1 MLSGAIASC
10 IAWTA
15 SRSSGWAS
23 RISTVVP
30 SARSAYTRP
39 VSCAV
44 FIGVSLAENRAGDLG
59 LEELALVLPVGA
71 PPPARAE
78 HRGDGDPAEPRFGL
92 DPDAERIPA
101 ERRASGIPPAVQS
114 HPGE

>member
-10 IAWTA
+10 IARTA
-15 SRSSGWAS
+15 SKSSGQAS

-30 SARSAYTRP
+30 SARSAYTGP

-59 LEELALVLPVGA
+59 AA
-71 PPPARAE
+71 PQRRP
-78 HRGDGDPAEPRFGL
+78 RGDRVAEPAPGGL
-92 DPDAERIPA
+92 GESHGGGRVEGLRDGGGGGHGSEHLLSQNTGPA
-101 ERRASGIPPAVQS
+101 TTG
-114 HPGE
+114 

>member
-15 SRSSGWAS
+15 SKSSGQAS

-30 SARSAYTRP
+30 SAKSAYTRP
-39 VSCAV
+39 GSCAV

-59 LEELALVLPVGA
+59 PEELALVPGGHDSEHGA
-71 PPPARAE
+71 RDDRVDVRIAE
-78 HRGDGDPAEPRFGL
+78 AVADRHHAGDVP
-92 DPDAERIPA
+92 
-101 ERRASGIPPAVQS
+101 
-114 HPGE
+114 

>member
-15 SRSSGWAS
+15 SKSSGQAS

-44 FIGVSLAENRAGDLG
+44 LIGVSLAENRAGDLG
-59 LEELALVLPVGA
+59 PEELALVLAQNTG
-71 PPPARAE
+71 PATT
-78 HRGDGDPAEPRFGL
+78 G
-92 DPDAERIPA
+92 
-101 ERRASGIPPAVQS
+101 
-114 HPGE
+114 

>member
-15 SRSSGWAS
+15 STSSGRAS

-30 SARSAYTRP
+30 SARSAYTWS

-59 LEELALVLPVGA
+59 PEELALVLPVGA
-71 PPPARAE
+71 PPARAE
-78 HRGDGDPAEPRFGL
+78 HRGDGDPADGGG
-92 DPDAERIPA
+92 
-101 ERRASGIPPAVQS
+101 SGHGSEHLLSQNT
-114 HPGE
+114 